1 MEKLYVI
8 RNRNERKKEKINN
21 PENEKEKG
29 KGKEKRVLHGAPKK
43 ARRSKIIR

>member
-21 PENEKEKG
+21 PEKG
-29 KGKEKRVLHGAPKK
+29 KGKEKGITWSAEEGSALKK
-43 ARRSKIIR
+43 D